1 MSVRFND
8 ALTQQHEGVM
18 KIYHLSTDQK
28 TCSSLSEKG
37 TVVHCFDDNLL
48 KRPRET
54 VSKGTHKQTLGNSLE
69 VSLKSLSWKS
79 LPRHVKI
86 EVPSK
91 SGLILINLPRMLNF
105 IQFTLS
111 WIQWRWEEFPV
122 IGMVQIRFF
131 LPPLR
136 SPGCAQC
143 IWKKRKMP

>member
-1 MSVRFND
+1 
-8 ALTQQHEGVM
+8 M

-111 WIQWRWEEFPV
+111 
-122 IGMVQIRFF
+122 
-131 LPPLR
+131 
-136 SPGCAQC
+136 
-143 IWKKRKMP
+143 